1 MKVLMQKK
9 SSKTRFWLILA
20 VLNILA
26 FLYPIGLLAMSED
39 DAARLFAVV
48 LMMGGS
54 IFLFVADA
62 VSSVFAY
69 WA

>member
-1 MKVLMQKK
+1 MQKK

-62 VSSVFAY
+62 VSIVFAY

>member
-62 VSSVFAY
+62 VSIVFAY

>member
-1 MKVLMQKK
+1 MQKK
-9 SSKTRFWLILA
+9 SSKTRFWLILII
-20 VLNILA
+20 LNILA
-26 FLYPIGLLAMSED
+26 CIYPIGLLLTGED

-48 LMMGGS
+48 LLMGGS

-62 VSSVFAY
+62 VSIVFAY